1 MIFEAVSKGMYNQI
15 IEIEL
20 QFLMRYKLNPFELF
34 SNMTLLDLESYMTRL
49 SMKLEEEEK
58 DKSKQ
63 SNFAKSLV
71 ALRDLLNYMT
81 M

>member
-1 MIFEAVSKGMYNQI
+1 MYNQI

-34 SNMTLLDLESYMTRL
+34 SSMTLLDLESYVTRL

>member
-1 MIFEAVSKGMYNQI
+1 MIFDAVAKGMYNQI

-49 SMKLEEEEK
+49 SMKIEEEEK

-63 SNFAKSLV
+63 NNFSKSLV

-81 M
+81 L

>member
-1 MIFEAVSKGMYNQI
+1 MIFDAVARGMYSQI

-49 SMKLEEEEK
+49 SKKIEEEEK
-58 DKSKQ
+58 DKCKQ
-63 SNFAKSLV
+63 NNFGKSLI

-81 M
+81 L

>member
-1 MIFEAVSKGMYNQI
+1 
-15 IEIEL
+15 
-20 QFLMRYKLNPFELF
+20 MRYKLNPFELF

-49 SMKLEEEEK
+49 SMKIEEEEK

-63 SNFAKSLV
+63 NNFAKSLV

-81 M
+81 L

>member
-1 MIFEAVSKGMYNQI
+1 
-15 IEIEL
+15 
-20 QFLMRYKLNPFELF
+20 LMRYKLNPFELF

-49 SMKLEEEEK
+49 SMKIEEEEK

-63 SNFAKSLV
+63 NNFAKSLV

-81 M
+81 L

>member
-1 MIFEAVSKGMYNQI
+1 M
-15 IEIEL
+15 
-20 QFLMRYKLNPFELF
+20 MRYKLNPFELF

-49 SMKLEEEEK
+49 SMKIEEEEK

-63 SNFAKSLV
+63 NNFAKSLV

-81 M
+81 L

>member
-1 MIFEAVSKGMYNQI
+1 
-15 IEIEL
+15 
-20 QFLMRYKLNPFELF
+20 MRYKLNPFELF

-49 SMKLEEEEK
+49 STKIEEEEQ

-63 SNFAKSLV
+63 KNFAKQLI

>member
-1 MIFEAVSKGMYNQI
+1 MIFDAVARGMYNQI

-34 SNMTLLDLESYMTRL
+34 SNMTLLDLESYMARL
-49 SMKLEEEEK
+49 SMKIEEEEK

-63 SNFAKSLV
+63 NNFAKSLV

-81 M
+81 L

>member
-20 QFLMRYKLNPFELF
+20 QFLLRYKLNPFELF

-81 M
+81 I

>member
-1 MIFEAVSKGMYNQI
+1 
-15 IEIEL
+15 
-20 QFLMRYKLNPFELF
+20 MRYKLNPFELF
-34 SNMTLLDLESYMTRL
+34 GNMTLLDLESYMTRL

-71 ALRDLLNYMT
+71 ALRDVLNCMAI
-81 M
+81 

>member
-1 MIFEAVSKGMYNQI
+1 MIFDAVARGMYNQI

-49 SMKLEEEEK
+49 STKIEEEEK
-58 DKSKQ
+58 DKNRQNNFSK
-63 SNFAKSLV
+63 SIV

-81 M
+81 L

>member
-1 MIFEAVSKGMYNQI
+1 MIFEAVSKGMYNRI

>member
-1 MIFEAVSKGMYNQI
+1 MIFDAVARGMYNQI

-34 SNMTLLDLESYMTRL
+34 SNMTLLDLETYMTRL
-49 SMKLEEEEK
+49 SMKIEEEEK

-63 SNFAKSLV
+63 NNFAKSLV

-81 M
+81 L

>member
-1 MIFEAVSKGMYNQI
+1 MH
-15 IEIEL
+15 
-20 QFLMRYKLNPFELF
+20 YKLNPFELF

-49 SMKLEEEEK
+49 STKIEEEEQ

-63 SNFAKSLV
+63 KNFAKQLI

>member
-1 MIFEAVSKGMYNQI
+1 MIFDAVARGMYNQI

-49 SMKLEEEEK
+49 SMKIEEEEK

-63 SNFAKSLV
+63 NNFAKSLV

-81 M
+81 L

>member
-1 MIFEAVSKGMYNQI
+1 MIFDAVARGMYNQI

-34 SNMTLLDLESYMTRL
+34 SNMTLLDLESYMSRL
-49 SMKLEEEEK
+49 SMKIEEEEK
-58 DKSKQ
+58 DKNKQ
-63 SNFAKSLV
+63 NNFSKSLI

-81 M
+81 L

>member
-1 MIFEAVSKGMYNQI
+1 MIFDAVARGMYNQI

-49 SMKLEEEEK
+49 SMKIEEEEK

-81 M
+81 L